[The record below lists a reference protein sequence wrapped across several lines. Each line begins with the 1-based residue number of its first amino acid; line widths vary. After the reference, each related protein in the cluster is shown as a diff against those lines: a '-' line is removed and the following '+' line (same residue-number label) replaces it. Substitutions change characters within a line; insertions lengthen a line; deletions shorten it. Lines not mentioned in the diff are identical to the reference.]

1 MKVPFSWLKQYVE
14 IDVTAQELEKKLFDC
29 GFEVEELI
37 DLSADIDKV
46 VVGVVTQCVPQ
57 EGTHLHICK
66 VDCGEYGHDI
76 QISTGAPNVYEGMHT
91 PAALDGSTLPGGVKI
106 KAKPLMGVESNGMLC
121 SGEELGLN
129 EDLYPGAEV
138 YGLLDLPKDTVPGTP
153 IQQVVGLDDY
163 IFDIAVTSN
172 RPDCQS
178 VLGIARE
185 VAAVLGK
192 PLQMP
197 ATDYTESDTT
207 DPRLSITVEAPDLC
221 PRYIGH
227 YVHNITPGPSPR
239 WMRRQLAL
247 CGLRSISNVVDIT
260 NYVMLEIGQ
269 PMHAFDM
276 DTLESCQIIVRRAK
290 DGEGIT
296 TLDGKEFTLTPNNL
310 VICDGS
316 KPVALAGVMGGLN
329 SEIKDT
335 TTQLLFESAKF
346 ARDNI
351 RKTARG
357 LGQNT
362 DASSHYEKG
371 ISEYTTELGMAR
383 ALHLI
388 QELGCGEVTAT
399 HFDCS
404 AGAPREGK
412 HFTATISGI
421 NAILG
426 ITVPTEAVLD
436 ILRRLQFDVTL
447 EADGDTMQVIAPRW
461 REDIEIGEPDLAEE
475 VIREYGYEHIHPTF
489 LKAAQVTTGGLTA
502 VQKARAK
509 AKRAMCAQG
518 FYEAETL
525 AFYADADLDML
536 HIAQDAP
543 ERNVIRI
550 LNPISSNLTIM
561 RTLLAP
567 SLLNVVVENLKKGN
581 NEGRLFEL
589 SNIYLPKQQPVTELP
604 EERLHL
610 GFAAWGDGEDFF
622 AVKGAVE
629 ALGTA
634 FGTEL
639 TVERATDVPWLHP
652 GIAAYILCKG
662 EKVCVFGRLAND
674 VTAELKLPK
683 DSRSNQ
689 NIYLGEI
696 DWPKFYD
703 LAPKALHYKPIPE
716 LAPVQRDL
724 ALVAPESMECG
735 TLVAEMQRACKQL
748 TKVELFDIYRG
759 EKLGADKKSMAFS
772 LYFQPGEKPF
782 AGDEVDRFIKKIL
795 GNLKFK
801 LGIEIRD

>member
-138 YGLLDLPKDTVPGTP
+138 YGLLDLPKNTVPGTP

-227 YVHNITPGPSPR
+227 YVHNITPGPSPC

-329 SEIKDT
+329 SEITDK

-346 ARDNI
+346 ARDNV

-489 LKAAQVTTGGLTA
+489 LKAAQVTTGGLTT

-662 EKVCVFGRLAND
+662 EKVGVFGKLAND